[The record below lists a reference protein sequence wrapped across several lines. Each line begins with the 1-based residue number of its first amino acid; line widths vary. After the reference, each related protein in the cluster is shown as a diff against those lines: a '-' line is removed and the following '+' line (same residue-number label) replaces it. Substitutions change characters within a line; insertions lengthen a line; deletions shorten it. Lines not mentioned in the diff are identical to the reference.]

1 MKGLL
6 TKDFL
11 TLKKKYGIVRVI
23 IDLAIIITLM
33 IVLESAAPIYICFLL
48 LPLEITSM
56 IISLTT
62 CDEEWRWDKFAISL
76 PITKTSIVKSRYL
89 LSGILSFIGLIISIL
104 VNTISYF
111 CFPKYKYGFYLF
123 IAFASFA
130 VILLFL
136 AFILPSTYSLGVNAG
151 FAIMIVLPAILLVLG
166 FWSKLTNNSIMWFVV
181 DNFEFCTFIGFLS
194 SIAIYILSYI
204 LSINFFKKKHI

>member
-33 IVLESAAPIYICFLL
+33 IVLESAASIYICFLL

-151 FAIMIVLPAILLVLG
+151 FAIMIVLLAILLVLG

>member
-11 TLKKKYGIVRVI
+11 TLKKKYGITRVI
-23 IDLAIIITLM
+23 IDLAIMIALM
-33 IVLESAAPIYICFLL
+33 IVLESAGSIYISFLL

-62 CDEEWRWDKFAISL
+62 CDEEWKWNKYAISL
-76 PITKTSIVKSRYL
+76 PITKTKIVKSRYL
-89 LSGILSFIGLIISIL
+89 LAGILSLTGLLIAIL

-130 VILLFL
+130 IMLLFL

-151 FAIMIVLPAILLVLG
+151 FAVMIVLLAILLVLG
-166 FWSKLTNNSIMWFVV
+166 FWSSVLTR
-181 DNFEFCTFIGFLS
+181 
-194 SIAIYILSYI
+194 
-204 LSINFFKKKHI
+204 

>member
-111 CFPKYKYGFYLF
+111 CFPKYKYGFYSFCFICCYTLIFSLYITINLF
-123 IAFASFA
+123 FRSQCRICH
-130 VILLFL
+130 
-136 AFILPSTYSLGVNAG
+136 YD
-151 FAIMIVLPAILLVLG
+151 
-166 FWSKLTNNSIMWFVV
+166 SITS
-181 DNFEFCTFIGFLS
+181 NT
-194 SIAIYILSYI
+194 
-204 LSINFFKKKHI
+204 LSIRILVQIN

>member
-11 TLKKKYGIVRVI
+11 TLKKKYGIVRV
-23 IDLAIIITLM
+23 
-33 IVLESAAPIYICFLL
+33 
-48 LPLEITSM
+48 
-56 IISLTT
+56 
-62 CDEEWRWDKFAISL
+62 
-76 PITKTSIVKSRYL
+76 
-89 LSGILSFIGLIISIL
+89 
-104 VNTISYF
+104 
-111 CFPKYKYGFYLF
+111 
-123 IAFASFA
+123 
-130 VILLFL
+130 
-136 AFILPSTYSLGVNAG
+136 
-151 FAIMIVLPAILLVLG
+151 LLVLG

>member
-104 VNTISYF
+104 VNTILFLFSQIQIWILSFYSF
-111 CFPKYKYGFYLF
+111 CFICCYTLIFSLYITINLF
-123 IAFASFA
+123 FRSQCRICH
-130 VILLFL
+130 
-136 AFILPSTYSLGVNAG
+136 YD
-151 FAIMIVLPAILLVLG
+151 
-166 FWSKLTNNSIMWFVV
+166 SITS
-181 DNFEFCTFIGFLS
+181 NT
-194 SIAIYILSYI
+194 
-204 LSINFFKKKHI
+204 LSIRILVQIN

>member
-23 IDLAIIITLM
+23 IYLAIIITLM

-151 FAIMIVLPAILLVLG
+151 FAIMIVLLAILLVLG

>member
-151 FAIMIVLPAILLVLG
+151 FAIMIVLLAILLVLG
-166 FWSKLTNNSIMWFVV
+166 FWSKLTNNSIMWFVD
-181 DNFEFCTFIGFLS
+181 DNFEFCTLIGFLS

>member
-62 CDEEWRWDKFAISL
+62 CDEE
-76 PITKTSIVKSRYL
+76 
-89 LSGILSFIGLIISIL
+89 
-104 VNTISYF
+104 
-111 CFPKYKYGFYLF
+111 F

-151 FAIMIVLPAILLVLG
+151 FAIMIVLLAILLVLG

>member
-136 AFILPSTYSLGVNAG
+136 AFILPSTYSLGVNAV
-151 FAIMIVLPAILLVLG
+151 FAIMIVLLAILLVLG

>member
-11 TLKKKYGIVRVI
+11 TLKKKYGIKRIVI
-23 IDLAIIITLM
+23 DIAIIIALM
-33 IVLESAAPIYICFLL
+33 IVLEGAGAIYVSFLL

-62 CDEEWRWDKFAISL
+62 CDEEWRWNKYAISL
-76 PITKTSIVKSRYL
+76 PITKIQIVKSRYTL
-89 LSGILSFIGLIISIL
+89 AGFLSFIGLIIAIL
-104 VNTISYF
+104 VNTVSYF
-111 CFPKYKYGFYLF
+111 CFPNYKYGFYLF

-151 FAIMIVLPAILLVLG
+151 FAVMIILLAILLALG
-166 FWSKLTNNSIMWFVV
+166 FWSRLTGNSIMWFVV
-181 DNFEFCTFIGFLS
+181 DNFELCIVLAFIFD
-194 SIAIYILSYI
+194 ILICLVSYI
-204 LSINFFKKKHI
+204 LSITFFKKKYI

>member
-62 CDEEWRWDKFAISL
+62 CDEEWRWDCLLYTSVLQLFHNILNFFLFQISWYWKCFFNLCSFNNQSVGTFL
-76 PITKTSIVKSRYL
+76 PFHQL
-89 LSGILSFIGLIISIL
+89 LSLLQNIFIVDRIFQFLFTFFHVGFQFFQWHRFIFGI
-104 VNTISYF
+104 F
-111 CFPKYKYGFYLF
+111 CSAQFFNL
-123 IAFASFA
+123 
-130 VILLFL
+130 LLFC
-136 AFILPSTYSLGVNAG
+136 
-151 FAIMIVLPAILLVLG
+151 
-166 FWSKLTNNSIMWFVV
+166 K
-181 DNFEFCTFIGFLS
+181 
-194 SIAIYILSYI
+194 
-204 LSINFFKKKHI
+204 

>member
-151 FAIMIVLPAILLVLG
+151 FAIMIVLLAILLVLG
-166 FWSKLTNNSIMWFVV
+166 FWSKLTNNSVMWFVV

>member
-1 MKGLL
+1 MKGLMI
-6 TKDFL
+6 KDFL
-11 TLKKKYGIVRVI
+11 TLKKKYGITRII
-23 IDLAIIITLM
+23 IDIAIIVALM
-33 IVLESAAPIYICFLL
+33 LVLESAGAIYISFLL

-62 CDEEWRWDKFAISL
+62 CDEEWRWDKYAISL
-76 PITKTSIVKSRYL
+76 PITKTQIVKSRYIL
-89 LSGILSFIGLIISIL
+89 AGFLSLIGLLVSIL

-111 CFPKYKYGFYLF
+111 CFPNYKYGFYLF

-151 FAIMIVLPAILLVLG
+151 FAVMIILLAILLVLG
-166 FWSKLTNNSIMWFVV
+166 FWSRLTDNSIMWFVV
-181 DNFEFCTFIGFLS
+181 DNFELCIV
-194 SIAIYILSYI
+194 IASVFDIMICVLSYT
-204 LSINFFKKKHI
+204 LSITFFKKKHI

>member
-11 TLKKKYGIVRVI
+11 TLKKKYGITRII
-23 IDLAIIITLM
+23 IDIAIIIALM
-33 IVLESAAPIYICFLL
+33 IVLESAGAIYICFLL

-62 CDEEWRWDKFAISL
+62 CDEEWRWDKYAISL
-76 PITKTSIVKSRYL
+76 PITKTQIVKSRYTL
-89 LSGILSFIGLIISIL
+89 AGILSLIGLIVAIL

-111 CFPKYKYGFYLF
+111 CFPNYKYGFYLF

-136 AFILPSTYSLGVNAG
+136 AFILPSTYCLGVNAG
-151 FAIMIVLPAILLVLG
+151 FAVMIVLLAILLVLG
-166 FWSKLTNNSIMWFVV
+166 FWSRLTDNSIMWFVV
-181 DNFEFCTFIGFLS
+181 DNFELCIV
-194 SIAIYILSYI
+194 IASVFDIIICVLSYI
-204 LSINFFKKKHI
+204 LSITFFKKKHI

>member
-23 IDLAIIITLM
+23 IDLAIIITPM

-151 FAIMIVLPAILLVLG
+151 FAIMIVLLAILLVLG

>member
-11 TLKKKYGIVRVI
+11 TLKKKYGITRVI
-23 IDLAIIITLM
+23 IDLAIMSALM
-33 IVLESAAPIYICFLL
+33 IVLESTGSIYISFLL

-62 CDEEWRWDKFAISL
+62 CDEEWKWNKYAISL
-76 PITKTSIVKSRYL
+76 PITKTKIVKSRYL
-89 LSGILSFIGLIISIL
+89 LAGILSLTGLLIAIL

-111 CFPKYKYGFYLF
+111 CFPKYKYGFYLL

-130 VILLFL
+130 IMLLFL

-151 FAIMIVLPAILLVLG
+151 FAVMIVLLAILLVLG
-166 FWSKLTNNSIMWFVV
+166 FWSRLTNNSIMWFVV
-181 DNFEFCTFIGFLS
+181 DNFEFCIVIGFILDI
-194 SIAIYILSYI
+194 SICILSYI
-204 LSINFFKKKHI
+204 LSRTFFKKKHI

>member
-33 IVLESAAPIYICFLL
+33 IGLESAAPIYICFLL

-151 FAIMIVLPAILLVLG
+151 FAIMIVLLAILLVLG

-194 SIAIYILSYI
+194 SIAIYILS
-204 LSINFFKKKHI
+204 